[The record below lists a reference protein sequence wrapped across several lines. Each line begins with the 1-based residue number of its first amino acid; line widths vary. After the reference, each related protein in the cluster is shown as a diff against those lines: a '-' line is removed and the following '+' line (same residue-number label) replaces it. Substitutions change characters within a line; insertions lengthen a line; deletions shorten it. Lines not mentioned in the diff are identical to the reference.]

1 MATQSVLEIVRCPK
15 CNNIVP
21 KQVYCRKCGQVLLNA
36 TPVTL
41 SETGNK
47 DDNQIISPVPE
58 PRRSSA
64 RASTSSSR
72 SSSPKT
78 SAYEQVQQFRRE
90 YKSMEDARLNALDQ
104 NQSQDGEESPQNGVE
119 SGVPEVVKMMPPKVE
134 TEDSPAALEKIKVK
148 ARKPLMQNGDLKSY
162 TPDPYAKEI
171 IEKMAKQVK
180 YEVNIVQLF
189 KDGQVPEEIFTRL
202 FNSMADEIGGL
213 MARREEVVKEL
224 NGLMK
229 GYKSTVLSAQQG
241 MKLLDLRKS
250 LDDVSKEEYVVK
262 AAALN
267 WDISHYGE
275 RISEGRLKADYLR
288 SLGNLIPVEEVNDLK
303 KMAASCM
310 EASSMKHISD
320 GTREKIKKAML
331 EASSILNEMYSS

>member
-1 MATQSVLEIVRCPK
+1 MATQSTLEIVRCSK
-15 CNNIVP
+15 CHSVVP

-58 PRRSSA
+58 PRKSSTKT
-64 RASTSSSR
+64 STSSSR
-72 SSSPKT
+72 SNSPKA
-78 SAYEQVQQFRRE
+78 SAYEQYRQFRRE
-90 YKSMEDARLNALDQ
+90 DKLMESARRNALDQ
-104 NQSQDGEESPQNGVE
+104 NQPQNGKEFPKNVMKNDT
-119 SGVPEVVKMMPPKVE
+119 PEVVKMTPPKVE
-134 TEDSPAALEKIKVK
+134 TEDDPAALEKINVK
-148 ARKPLMQNGDLKSY
+148 EERPLAQNDDMKLY

-202 FNSMADEIGGL
+202 FNSMADEISGL
-213 MARREEVVKEL
+213 MTRREEVVNEL

-229 GYKSTVLSAQQG
+229 GYESTVLSAQQG

-250 LDDVSKEEYVVK
+250 LDDVTEEEYVIKV
-262 AAALN
+262 AALN
-267 WDISHYGE
+267 WDIDHYGQK
-275 RISEGRLKADYLR
+275 ISEGRQKAEYLR
-288 SLGNLIPVEEVNDLK
+288 SLGNLIPIEEVNELK
-303 KMAASCM
+303 KLAAKCM
-310 EASSMKHISD
+310 ETSSMKHISD
-320 GTREKIKKAML
+320 GTREKIKKAMQ
-331 EASSILNEMYSS
+331 EASSIFNEIYKS